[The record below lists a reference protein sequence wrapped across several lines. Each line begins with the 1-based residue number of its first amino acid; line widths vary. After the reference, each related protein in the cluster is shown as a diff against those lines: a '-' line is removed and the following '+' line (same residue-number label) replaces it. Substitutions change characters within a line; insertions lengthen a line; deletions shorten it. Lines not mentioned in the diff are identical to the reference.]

1 MKAKELEKELAR
13 KNSVF
18 EDEDQGIGSS
28 DEGEQITT
36 AQVGDTSTKWRCFSS
51 RSRITCVLTY
61 PSHPCEPR
69 DAKLVSVRY
78 FPFCRGECEAV
89 ERKAGKAPEIGKGH
103 VCQDGRREG

>member
-28 DEGEQITT
+28 DEGEEIK
-36 AQVGDTSTKWRCFSS
+36 DYWPSWRHPPQNGG
-51 RSRITCVLTY
+51 VLTY
-61 PSHPCEPR
+61 PPHPCEPR
-69 DAKLVSVRY
+69 DAKLVSVRH

-89 ERKAGKAPEIGKGH
+89 ERKAGKAPEIGEGH